1 MQLHILHARIKIL
14 TFLLGQSLH
23 DVLWVLNMF
32 AKAYVDWLI
41 FIRDNQYLLSASYLV
56 GQITSSPS

>member
-14 TFLLGQSLH
+14 TFSVGLSLH
-23 DVLWVLNMF
+23 DVSWVLNMF

-56 GQITSSPS
+56 GQITSSQS